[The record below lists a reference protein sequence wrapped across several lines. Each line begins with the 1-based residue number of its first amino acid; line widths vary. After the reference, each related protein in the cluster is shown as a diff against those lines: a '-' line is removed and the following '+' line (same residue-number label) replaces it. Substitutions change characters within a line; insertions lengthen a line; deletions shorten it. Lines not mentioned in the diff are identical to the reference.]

1 VLSEELQAWRK
12 HPLKS
17 DWPTTSRHS
26 AADYQSVWFN
36 EDVDL
41 NREKD

>member
-1 VLSEELQAWRK
+1 MAEASFEKRL
-12 HPLKS
+12 
-17 DWPTTSRHS
+17 
-26 AADYQSVWFN
+26 ADNVEALGGRYQSVWFN